1 MFRCIDHASIRR
13 KSLAIDRTLERDLG
27 RNGFSLNKVNS
38 MSISSCEGFSCRILR
53 LTCRSAIAIGLL
65 CALTSC
71 ADNPGESPFRRRSE
85 AEKSNKASEHKSET
99 EPHQPESTQK
109 VAAKPDAADTEKA
122 EGTKAVVQKSAV
134 NKPEGV
140 SVAAKAPAK
149 KTPEQLAKE
158 QKQQTERESVD
169 SATTR
174 WLATVTSGRPN
185 AAEEV
190 MKLYADDAIL
200 LGTVS
205 EQVRD
210 TRSEI
215 KTYFDYF
222 TQLQKLSVSG
232 YRSFIRVYGDTAIN
246 SGYYTF
252 SYESDGHTKVV
263 PARYTFSYR
272 KINGKWL
279 IEDHHSSAIPK
290 APEKLALAID

>member
-1 MFRCIDHASIRR
+1 
-13 KSLAIDRTLERDLG
+13 
-27 RNGFSLNKVNS
+27 
-38 MSISSCEGFSCRILR
+38 MSISSACEGFSRRILR
-53 LTCRSAIAIGLL
+53 LSCASAIAIGLL
-65 CALTSC
+65 CSLTSC
-71 ADNPGESPFRRRSE
+71 ADNPTESPFRRRSE
-85 AEKSNKASEHKSET
+85 AEKSNQASEGKSEVKS
-99 EPHQPESTQK
+99 EADKSEADKSEANKSEANKSEANKSEANKSEAESQPESPHK
-109 VAAKPDAADTEKA
+109 VAAKPEAAKPEAAKPKAAEPEQA
-122 EGTKAVVQKSAV
+122 EGTKDL
-134 NKPEGV
+134 NKTEV
-140 SVAAKAPAK
+140 TKK

-158 QKQQTERESVD
+158 QKQQAERDTVE

-185 AAEEV
+185 AAEDV
-190 MKLYADDAIL
+190 MKLYAEDAML

-222 TQLQKLSVSG
+222 TKLPKLSVSG

-252 SYESDGHTKVV
+252 SYEKEGQTKVV

-290 APEKLALAID
+290 APEKLAPAID

>member
-1 MFRCIDHASIRR
+1 MS
-13 KSLAIDRTLERDLG
+13 
-27 RNGFSLNKVNS
+27 FSS
-38 MSISSCEGFSCRILR
+38 ACEGFSRRILR
-53 LTCRSAIAIGLL
+53 LSCTSAIAIGLL
-65 CALTSC
+65 CSLTSC
-71 ADNPGESPFRRRSE
+71 ADSPEESPFRRRSE
-85 AEKSNKASEHKSET
+85 AEKSNQASEGKSEGKSEVKSEADKSEADKSEADKSET
-99 EPHQPESTQK
+99 ESQPESPHK
-109 VAAKPDAADTEKA
+109 VAAKPEAAKPEKA
-122 EGTKAVVQKSAV
+122 EGTKDM
-134 NKPEGV
+134 NKTEV
-140 SVAAKAPAK
+140 TKK

-158 QKQQTERESVD
+158 QKQQAERESVE

-190 MKLYADDAIL
+190 MKLYAEDAML

-222 TQLQKLSVSG
+222 TKLPKLSVSR

-252 SYESDGHTKVV
+252 SYEKEGQTKVV

-290 APEKLALAID
+290 APEKLAPAID